1 MPGVLSSDVGLSAGS
16 EISRVMKSVLGRLQ
30 QEISTRFTWL
40 RDLNSKFGFFL
51 DVENLL
57 NKDNDEN
64 CLEKNCKN
72 LGEFHDTDFNGT
84 ESVIC
89 DCKMLLRSRKE
100 VEPKTPLEL
109 LTFIISYG
117 EDVFPY
123 LRVALQIL
131 LTISVS
137 IANCERSFSKLQLI
151 FTYLESTMGQDRLN
165 DLVFLSVE
173 REKFEMIDFDEVI
186 DKFP

>member
-1 MPGVLSSDVGLSAGS
+1 MKTVLKRIVKIWVNFIIQILM
-16 EISRVMKSVLGRLQ
+16 ELY
-30 QEISTRFTWL
+30 
-40 RDLNSKFGFFL
+40 
-51 DVENLL
+51 VE
-57 NKDNDEN
+57 
-64 CLEKNCKN
+64 
-72 LGEFHDTDFNGT
+72 
-84 ESVIC
+84 IC

-100 VEPKTPLEL
+100 VEPKTPFEL

-117 EDVFPY
+117 EDVFPN

-137 IANCERSFSKLQLI
+137 ITICEGSFSKLKLI
-151 FTYLESTMGQDRLN
+151 FTYLRSTMGQDRLS

-186 DKFP
+186 DKFPSSKARKMYIYVIFDNSNCAPDCNEANFTCMTRNEVRYTI